1 MASISL
7 KLGYKY
13 LRSNKGGIFSF
24 TTFLAII
31 GLMIGISSLIVVTS
45 VMNGFEKELE
55 NRILG
60 VIPHSVIY
68 SDDPIQNYDELINN
82 IKNEKNILEA
92 SPYISIQGLVSS
104 QYNSKGINVIGID
117 TEKEESMSIIPDY
130 MLVGNLSN
138 LESGNSIIIGSLL
151 AANLGVYVGDRI
163 NITTSDIK
171 TSLIGSYPTSVNFKI
186 VGIYELKT
194 EIDQTMTLVSHKTA
208 QKLKNID
215 FDETLSIRIKT
226 DNLFQADHISQNLIK
241 NLYRDDLIFSSWKST
256 HGTLFEAIKFE
267 KLLISLMLFLIVAV
281 ASILVLSTVIMTVKS
296 KEREIGI
303 LLTLGASSKQII
315 LIFFTQ
321 GFIVSLIGIIFG
333 VLLGFILTLNLTNII
348 TFLES
353 ILERNLLEAYFINYF
368 PYHIDYNQILIICLI
383 SFAISLL
390 SSLIPSFRAVKLNPV
405 QILRHE

>member
-31 GLMIGISSLIVVTS
+31 GLTIGISSLIVVTS

-68 SDDPIQNYDELINN
+68 SDDPIQNYDELIND

-130 MLVGNLSN
+130 MLAGNLSN
-138 LESGNSIIIGSLL
+138 LKSGNSIIIGSLL
-151 AANLGVYVGDRI
+151 AANLGVYVGDKI

-226 DNLFQADHISQNLIK
+226 DNLFQADYISQNLIK
-241 NLYRDDLIFSSWKST
+241 NLNRDDLIFSSWKST

-368 PYHIDYNQILIICLI
+368 PYHIDYNQIVIICLI

>member
-31 GLMIGISSLIVVTS
+31 GLTIGISSLIVVTS

-68 SDDPIQNYDELINN
+68 SDDPIQNYDELIND

-130 MLVGNLSN
+130 MLAGNLSN
-138 LESGNSIIIGSLL
+138 LKSGNSIIIGSLL
-151 AANLGVYVGDRI
+151 AANLGVYVGDKI

-171 TSLIGSYPTSVNFKI
+171 TSIIGSYPTSVNFKI

-226 DNLFQADHISQNLIK
+226 DNLFQADYISQNLIK
-241 NLYRDDLIFSSWKST
+241 NLNRDDLIFSSWKST

-368 PYHIDYNQILIICLI
+368 PYHIDYNQIVIICLI
-383 SFAISLL
+383 SFALSLL

>member
-68 SDDPIQNYDELINN
+68 SDDPIKNYDQLVND

-92 SPYISIQGLVSS
+92 SPYISLQGLVSS
-104 QYNSKGINVIGID
+104 QYTSKGINIIGID
-117 TEKEESMSIIPDY
+117 TKKEESMSIIPDY

-138 LESGNSIIIGSLL
+138 LDTGNSIIIGSLL
-151 AANLGVYVGDRI
+151 AANLGVYVGDKI

-171 TSLIGSYPTSVNFKI
+171 TSLIGSYPTSVNFQI
-186 VGIYELKT
+186 VGIYELRT

-215 FDETLSIRIKT
+215 LDETLSIRIKT
-226 DNLFQADHISQNLIK
+226 DNLFQADDISKNLIEK
-241 NLYRDDLIFSSWKST
+241 LNRDDLIFSSWKST

-333 VLLGFILTLNLTNII
+333 VLLGFVLTLNLTNII

-353 ILERNLLEAYFINYF
+353 ILDRNLLEAYFINYF
-368 PYHIDYNQILIICLI
+368 PYYIDYKQILIICLI
-383 SFAISLL
+383 SFGISLL
-390 SSLIPSFRAVKLNPV
+390 SSLIPSLRAVKLNPV